1 MRCCPGRFMGAEFI
15 TPKGDDRHTHRGG
28 SPVAPRQRYWRDA
41 REGAGQLG
49 TPVVDFPADHGGFA
63 AVPEQFG
70 RLLDQ
75 VLTQAR

>member
-1 MRCCPGRFMGAEFI
+1 MTV
-15 TPKGDDRHTHRGG
+15 TPIAAGHR
-28 SPVAPRQRYWRDA
+28 SRRVSWYWRDA